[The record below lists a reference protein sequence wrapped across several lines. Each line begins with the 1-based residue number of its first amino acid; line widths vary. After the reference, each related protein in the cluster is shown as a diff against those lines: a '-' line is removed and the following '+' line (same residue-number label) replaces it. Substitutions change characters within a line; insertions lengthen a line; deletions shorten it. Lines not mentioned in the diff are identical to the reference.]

1 MPKRR
6 FNIIVKAE
14 KVADYTLTATDK
26 SPKKLRCDLVP
37 ELRKQAFRILEDIVR
52 ANCLD
57 VDGEKATESTRETRR
72 ALQEDALATLRVLDS
87 FAEMANKHNYLTSKQ
102 FEYLTLLTQELY
114 DMVKNWIV
122 SDAKRKG

>member
-6 FNIIVKAE
+6 FNIITKAE
-14 KVADYTLTATDK
+14 KVADYTLTATEK

-52 ANCLD
+52 ANCCD

-87 FAEMANKHNYLTSKQ
+87 FAEMANKHNYLTSRQ
-102 FEYLTLLTQELY
+102 FEYLTLLTQELD
-114 DMVKNWIV
+114 DMVKNWIA
-122 SDAKRKG
+122 SDTKRG

>member
-6 FNIIVKAE
+6 FNIITKAE
-14 KVADYTLTATDK
+14 KVADYTLTATEK

-52 ANCLD
+52 ANCRD

-87 FAEMANKHNYLTSKQ
+87 FAEMANKHNYLTSRQ

-114 DMVKNWIV
+114 DMVKNWIA
-122 SDAKRKG
+122 SDTKRG

>member
-6 FNIIVKAE
+6 FNIITKAE
-14 KVADYTLTATDK
+14 KVADYTLTATEK

-52 ANCLD
+52 ANCCD

-87 FAEMANKHNYLTSKQ
+87 FAEMANKHNYLTSRQ

-114 DMVKNWIV
+114 DMVKNWIA
-122 SDAKRKG
+122 SDTKRG